1 MTEPPVFDVD
11 AIRADVVRAHVT
23 GLFDRPVDDFADDIA
38 DSVVESH
45 AVAECIR
52 RIVMFKGNVHVSEIV
67 SATRQLAE
75 AVVAYLTYRD
85 EDQIEHMVDLHLEKL
100 RETDRGLS

>member
-1 MTEPPVFDVD
+1 MTEGPVFDVD
-11 AIRADVVRAHVT
+11 AIRADVVNAHIV

-38 DSVVESH
+38 DCVVESH
-45 AVAECIR
+45 TVAECIR
-52 RIVMFKGNVHVSEIV
+52 RICMFRGNVHVAEIV

-75 AVVAYLTYRD
+75 SVVAYLTYRD
-85 EDQIEHMVDLHLEKL
+85 EEQIEHLVDLHLEKL